1 MVTKSAKARLYFA
14 RSSYVWLVLRESH
27 KGLPLVLTSSLNYF
41 KGSQMYSIGLDIS
54 KSSIN
59 VHIPLGKID
68 IEIDNT
74 TKSFKS
80 LYAKL
85 KKLYN
90 KELDKLIFVFEST
103 GSYSVS
109 LYYFCADKGI
119 RVFMINPKQARNFAR
134 AIAQRNK
141 SDVIDA
147 RVLSEAI
154 MVAKPQEIHI
164 PTVNPIVEEMKEL
177 MVYYRLKVK
186 QRTQL
191 SNHLESLIVKEGNKS
206 LCKTIKS
213 EIKSLKQSEDK
224 IIEQV
229 YNIIENSKELKAKYD
244 GITSMDGIG
253 KIGGIILLHLFIKYP
268 NANQRQIVSLAG
280 LDPIIR
286 ESGTSIKGQS
296 RISKA
301 GNRLYRGT
309 LFMPAMASTKHNAKM
324 KAFYERLKI
333 NGKHTTQAQIA
344 VMRKIVVV
352 AHSLY
357 KSGEIYDKE
366 LYKLATGT
374 QIK

>member
-1 MVTKSAKARLYFA
+1 
-14 RSSYVWLVLRESH
+14 
-27 KGLPLVLTSSLNYF
+27 
-41 KGSQMYSIGLDIS
+41 MYSIGLDIS

-74 TKSFKS
+74 AKSFKS
-80 LYAKL
+80 LHAKL
-85 KKLYN
+85 KKLYK

-109 LYYFCADKGI
+109 LYRFCGDKGI
-119 RVFMINPKQARNFAR
+119 RVFMINPKQARNFAK

-141 SDVIDA
+141 SDIIDA

-154 MVAKPQEIHI
+154 MVAKPKEIHI
-164 PTVNPIVEEMKEL
+164 PKIDPIVEEMKEL
-177 MVYYRLKVK
+177 MVYHRLKVK

-191 SNHLESLIVKEGNKS
+191 SNHLESLSAKEGSKT
-206 LCKTIKS
+206 LCRTIKS

-224 IIEQV
+224 IVEQV
-229 YNIIENSKELKAKYD
+229 YNIIMESKDLKSKYD
-244 GITSMDGIG
+244 VITSIDGIG
-253 KIGGIILLHLFIKYP
+253 KIGGIVLLHLFIKYP
-268 NANQRQIVSLAG
+268 YANQRQIVSLSG

-286 ESGTSIKGQS
+286 ESGTSIKGQT

-324 KAFYERLKI
+324 KAFYERLKA

-344 VMRKIVVV
+344 VMRKLVVV

-357 KSGEIYDKE
+357 KSGEVYNKE
-366 LYKLATGT
+366 LYKITTGI
-374 QIK
+374 QAE